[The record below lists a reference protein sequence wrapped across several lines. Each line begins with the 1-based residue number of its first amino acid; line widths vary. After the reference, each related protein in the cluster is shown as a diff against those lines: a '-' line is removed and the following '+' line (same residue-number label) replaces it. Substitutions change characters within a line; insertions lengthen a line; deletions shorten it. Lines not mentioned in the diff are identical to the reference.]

1 MFYDNFKAL
10 CEQKGEKPTPVA
22 QKLGCS
28 SSNVVMWKNGS
39 TPRPAVLQ
47 KIAEYFGV
55 DTQYLLFGPEKSS
68 PVHADERAL
77 DEDLI
82 SRLTSLT
89 SEERQK
95 VDAFVQGLLANR

>member
-10 CEQKGEKPTPVA
+10 CEQRGERPTPVA

-55 DTQYLLFGPEKSS
+55 NTQYLLFGPEKSS
-68 PVHADERAL
+68 PAHVDERAL
-77 DEDLI
+77 NEELI
-82 SRLTSLT
+82 SRLLLLT
-89 SEERQK
+89 PEEMQK

>member
-10 CEQKGEKPTPVA
+10 CERRGERPTPVA

-55 DTQYLLFGPEKSS
+55 DTQYLLFGNEKS
-68 PVHADERAL
+68 PLVHADERAL

-82 SRLTSLT
+82 SRLASLT
-89 SEERQK
+89 PEEMQK

>member
-47 KIAEYFGV
+47 KIAEYFDV
-55 DTQYLLFGPEKSS
+55 DTQYLLFGTEKSS

-89 SEERQK
+89 PEELQK

>member
-1 MFYDNFKAL
+1 MFYDNFKML
-10 CEQKGEKPTPVA
+10 CERNGEKPTPVA

-39 TPRPAVLQ
+39 VPRPAVLQ

-55 DTQYLLFGPEKSS
+55 DTQYLLFGDEKS
-68 PVHADERAL
+68 PLVHADERAL
-77 DEDLI
+77 DEELV

-89 SEERQK
+89 PEERKK